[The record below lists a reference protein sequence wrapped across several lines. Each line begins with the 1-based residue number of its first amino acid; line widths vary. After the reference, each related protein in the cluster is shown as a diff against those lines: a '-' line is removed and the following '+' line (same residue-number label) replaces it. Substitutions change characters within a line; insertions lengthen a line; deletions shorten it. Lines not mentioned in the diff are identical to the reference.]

1 MIDILFM
8 YPPYQKRAGGGTIF
22 PLGIG
27 YLISGIE
34 KNGFSFNYIDCQNLY
49 CKKQGKFIDNIVREI
64 KKNKYLVISCD
75 ISLKRGRK
83 EEIYDEMKELMY
95 KRKLKQQVCIS
106 HFP

>member
-64 KKNKYLVISCD
+64 
-75 ISLKRGRK
+75 
-83 EEIYDEMKELMY
+83 
-95 KRKLKQQVCIS
+95 
-106 HFP
+106 